1 MRNKKFSPELG
12 RAVRFVS
19 GSIPKFAEI
28 AFRHHPLALFA
39 GMLDAIFEFAC
50 AQRKLGGDVVAAPRR
65 VHAAWRVVLDRLPD
79 PEPMII
85 HLMCYPGDRR
95 GNIRLVA
102 LL

>member
-39 GMLDAIFEFAC
+39 WVLDAIFKFAR
-50 AQRKLGGDVVAAPRR
+50 AKRKLGGDVVAAPRR
-65 VHAAWRVVLDRLPD
+65 VDPTWRVVLDRLPD
-79 PEPMII
+79 PKPMII
-85 HLMCYPGDRR
+85 HHGTPGARR
-95 GNIRLVA
+95 SLDA
-102 LL
+102 L